1 MHSDASLIAVRK
13 STKQHDSHKQFF
25 GGIMAAL
32 AQEFTNWE
40 NSVTLVARVTT
51 EAEQFELPSGDTL
64 MKFRVVVPRYKPVT
78 KATIDTIDCVAFKPV
93 AQRKSATLAIGD
105 IVEITGELRRRFWKT
120 GAGVASRMEVEVSKI
135 IAVKR

>member
-1 MHSDASLIAVRK
+1 
-13 STKQHDSHKQFF
+13 
-25 GGIMAAL
+25 MAAL

-93 AQRKSATLAIGD
+93 AQHKSATLAIGD

-135 IAVKR
+135 TTVKR